1 MLRQS
6 AFSSSSG
13 LSAASSRGSCTY
25 TDSNTPL
32 RSEASTLEP
41 LAAGL
46 ATAQPSALVTPVVN
60 VLSASAVPEPHALP
74 LVVSWNARSRGAE
87 NVAPGPPVRE
97 DNALT
102 TTATT
107 GAGSV
112 GADGEEEPLCVP
124 ATYSTAADLA
134 PDVANTDA
142 GSSWCLRTVDEAT
155 TERSASSL
163 ADCSGAPESRTAE
176 RLPTQQRPQRRRQH
190 SQQLLPTSL
199 PLLPIPVSTTHTYP
213 QSHQSAGLSRRAAG
227 PSELPPS
234 SHTAASLPRPSS
246 PLMTSSVAGLS
257 ADGRR
262 PKPHRRRPSQASS
275 DDITASSM
283 ITAPCR
289 VTSGTASQSEVVLA
303 TSPSIGRAPVA
314 SGSSAGAAGSASVGS
329 PRRYTALGGGGDPR
343 LDAWEIDEEVAQLA
357 RSLRS
362 QIAGQ
367 PFVLTPP
374 FGASPTA
381 PAAATSR
388 PSSSYSDFSTG
399 SRGGG
404 GGSGQRRT
412 RCSPSHAAPMAAA
425 TTTGF
430 GEDLAATTA
439 CTATAAIGRGL
450 LALLDSSTSS
460 AQTSMDLSGAA
471 RRLTTPQYRLSK
483 SRQLSLSTSQ
493 RSPPSAQG
501 SRTRPQCFPS
511 VQPHPGV
518 GGDAV
523 ARNDDGVRRDG
534 VDSAAALSHSSD
546 PGQQTPAMCCDARP
560 LGVPPSSSSHLST
573 VTDAV
578 PLRAARGSWA
588 AAEVVTQTADAE
600 HNQRRS
606 RVAGDA
612 AAPGLCEGFD
622 AGLSDVAELR
632 RRLLT
637 EDFFSS
643 PCRKLRRDGRFPWKL
658 TTSVL
663 LCILLLVHVTWYQL
677 PLACANEAMRLAIT
691 KHFMGDDAY
700 FSKDQGDIVSAP
712 TEWMENLYA
721 SIERYV
727 QVYYNLTNASSSEM
741 TYRYNNANPTSWCGT
756 GIERT
761 NSVVDGGEGNSM
773 AREGQWW
780 WRRRGPAGWRP
791 SLLWNARAAASPSPF
806 SDPASVAGPC
816 VHSATATAASALGNS
831 EELPPPYIPV
841 SVIAPVLM
849 RVEVDVY
856 SRREGTQHKRV
867 KLSPLKTAAPVRWLS
882 GEAAAENHG
891 GHADESGE
899 EAVADAVNLEHRWL
913 TFSVDADHPLGPFA
927 KHKEAVRL
935 LRLARRQERH
945 RATERTTGDAA
956 GRPAEF
962 EGASATDATALPGSA
977 GGGSWTEVD
986 AALSVV
992 CMPRYDDLSGRY
1004 YRPCASTQATT
1015 IIGGAAA
1022 AAAGMSTHI
1031 VPEFS
1036 LMDNVRRIQLEVTLR
1051 HETDEVDYLISAA
1064 AAAASMGG
1072 SAAKKVARGANA
1084 FSVGNLEIRSASSS
1098 TGRLKSA
1105 FAASASAVFQ
1115 WHVVKD
1121 ITVHPGG
1128 LVETQLHVSTRVWPL
1143 GLLRNFWTRRLM
1155 TVLLG
1160 ALAVL
1165 QIVLE
1170 LRALQRIAQH
1180 KRRLGRERAAF
1191 LARQLQYAPIGG
1203 GAEHGASKVWT
1214 LPTHTASL
1222 QPAILSTKTTV
1233 YEWGMPVSLPF
1244 GRPSRPPQS
1253 GRIAGYAKATDSAAA
1268 RAPANSYPSGVKPS
1282 NYGTIESRH
1291 DDDDHAGRPGS
1302 HSETVLPPSLMLD
1315 TSLSIIASQGQS
1327 SYSRS
1332 RCASQEGAGD
1342 ASVLPS
1348 WPCEEAASFFPLRN
1362 SAESHQHGFD
1372 SSVGPPTWIPS
1383 ALRRF
1388 LLGRLAQLLGTPTS
1402 SQRGSFPN
1410 TPVPCTPGH
1419 YPRSDDGSDMRASG
1433 APESLPLRFCINSS
1447 GTPVSAVAS
1456 HASFPPPLHA
1466 PLTPQLAERIAERSY
1481 VDVRTAWR
1489 HHLQQ
1494 STGAGWHRVAII
1506 AAAFTLSYSALLLAP
1521 LLPFAEVAQ
1530 TGAYYAWTSVLLGV
1544 AALMSCVLLLS
1555 YLRFFPTFY
1564 FPVMASIHVVPKL
1577 FLFGMCVSPLFLGF
1591 AFFCVIAFGAHSNG
1605 HFATLSSACMG
1616 LYFTAYGDS
1625 LLATRDVASDTPYAV
1640 TAFFAS
1646 LLVVSFVL
1654 TFMMIMLNMAMTI
1667 TQHEWLRLRRRF
1679 GAALSTSS
1687 VLFAVRSR
1695 EEAREE
1701 AIEAVRANLE
1711 VLWLM
1716 LGEDEEEERQKTG
1729 AAKAPA
1735 ATPSTSSADAARL
1748 SQPATSLDPS
1758 RTTTIR
1764 ESDDDGAAGEE
1775 GAGGGGD
1782 QKRRLRHRRRCH
1794 KQRHAHQ
1801 IREADDAHSAG
1812 SPFHAGHCDRTE
1824 TFAVDSSYEVSAAST
1839 APPDS
1844 R

>member
-13 LSAASSRGSCTY
+13 SSAASSRGSCTY

-46 ATAQPSALVTPVVN
+46 ATAPPSALATPVVN
-60 VLSASAVPEPHALP
+60 VLSASAVPEPHAVP
-74 LVVSWNARSRGAE
+74 LVVSWNARSRGEE
-87 NVAPGPPVRE
+87 NVAPGPPVRA

-112 GADGEEEPLCVP
+112 GADGEGESLCVP
-124 ATYSTAADLA
+124 VAHSTAADPA
-134 PDVANTDA
+134 PGVANTDA
-142 GSSWCLRTVDEAT
+142 GSSWCLRTADEAT

-163 ADCSGAPESRTAE
+163 ADCSGAPESRPAE
-176 RLPTQQRPQRRRQH
+176 WLPTQQRPQRRRQH
-190 SQQLLPTSL
+190 SQQLLPTAL
-199 PLLPIPVSTTHTYP
+199 PLLPIPVPTTHTYP
-213 QSHQSAGLSRRAAG
+213 QSHQPAGLTRRAAG
-227 PSELPPS
+227 SSELPLS
-234 SHTAASLPRPSS
+234 FHTAASLPQPSS
-246 PLMTSSVAGLS
+246 SLMASSVAGLS
-257 ADGRR
+257 ADGCR
-262 PKPHRRRPSQASS
+262 PKPHRRRPSQAPG
-275 DDITASSM
+275 DDVTASSM
-283 ITAPCR
+283 TTASCC

-303 TSPSIGRAPVA
+303 TSPSIGRARVA
-314 SGSSAGAAGSASVGS
+314 SASSAGAAGSASAGS
-329 PRRYTALGGGGDPR
+329 PRRYTALGGGVDPR

-362 QIAGQ
+362 EIAGQ

-381 PAAATSR
+381 PAGATSC
-388 PSSSYSDFSTG
+388 PSSSSSDFSTG

-412 RCSPSHAAPMAAA
+412 RCSLSHAAPMAAA
-425 TTTGF
+425 TTTGS

-439 CTATAAIGRGL
+439 CTTTAAIGRGL

-460 AQTSMDLSGAA
+460 STTSMDLRGAA
-471 RRLTTPQYRLSK
+471 RSLTTPQHRPSK

-501 SRTRPQCFPS
+501 SRARQQCFPS
-511 VQPHPGV
+511 EQPHPGV

-523 ARNDDGVRRDG
+523 AGNDDDAHRDG

-546 PGQQTPAMCCDARP
+546 PGQQTPAMCGDARP
-560 LGVPPSSSSHLST
+560 LGMPPTSSTHLST

-578 PLRAARGSWA
+578 PLRGARGSWA
-588 AAEVVTQTADAE
+588 AAEVATQTAYAE
-600 HNQRRS
+600 HNQRHS

-612 AAPGLCEGFD
+612 AAPGLCESFD
-622 AGLSDVAELR
+622 IGLSDVAELR

-658 TTSVL
+658 MTSVL

-721 SIERYV
+721 SIEHYV
-727 QVYYNLTNASSSEM
+727 QVYYNLTNTSSSEM
-741 TYRYNNANPTSWCGT
+741 KYRYNNANPTSRCGT

-761 NSVVDGGEGNSM
+761 SSVADGGEGNSM
-773 AREGQWW
+773 AIEGQWW
-780 WRRRGPAGWRP
+780 WRRRGSADWR
-791 SLLWNARAAASPSPF
+791 SLLLWDARAAASPSPF
-806 SDPASVAGPC
+806 SDSTSAAGPC
-816 VHSATATAASALGNS
+816 ARSATPTAASALRNS
-831 EELPPPYIPV
+831 GELLPPYIPV

-856 SRREGTQHKRV
+856 SRREGAQHKRV
-867 KLSPLKTAAPVRWLS
+867 KLSPLETAAPVRRL
-882 GEAAAENHG
+882 
-891 GHADESGE
+891 SGE
-899 EAVADAVNLEHRWL
+899 EAVADVENLEHRWL

-927 KHKEAVRL
+927 KHKEAARL
-935 LRLARRQERH
+935 HRLARRQERH
-945 RATERTTGDAA
+945 RATERTTDDAA
-956 GRPAEF
+956 CRPTEL
-962 EGASATDATALPGSA
+962 EGASATDAAALPDSA
-977 GGGSWTEVD
+977 RGGSLTEVD
-986 AALSVV
+986 VALSVV

-1004 YRPCASTQATT
+1004 YRPCASTQTTT
-1015 IIGGAAA
+1015 IIGGEAA
-1022 AAAGMSTHI
+1022 AAAGIPTHI

-1051 HETDEVDYLISAA
+1051 HETDEVDNLVSTA

-1072 SAAKKVARGANA
+1072 SDAKKVAGGADA
-1084 FSVGNLEIRSASSS
+1084 FSVGNLEFRSASSL

-1105 FAASASAVFQ
+1105 FAARASAVFQ

-1128 LVETQLHVSTRVWPL
+1128 LVETQLHVNTRVWPL
-1143 GLLRNFWTRRLM
+1143 GLLSNFWTPHLM

-1165 QIVLE
+1165 KIVLE
-1170 LRALQRIAQH
+1170 LRALQRIAQY

-1191 LARQLQYAPIGG
+1191 LARQLQHAPIDG
-1203 GAEHGASKVWT
+1203 GAEHRASKAWT
-1214 LPTHTASL
+1214 LPTSTALL
-1222 QPAILSTKTTV
+1222 QPAILNTKTTV

-1253 GRIAGYAKATDSAAA
+1253 GRIAGYAKATDRAAA
-1268 RAPANSYPSGVKPS
+1268 RAPANIYPSGVKPS
-1282 NYGTIESRH
+1282 NYGTMESRH
-1291 DDDDHAGRPGS
+1291 DDDDHAGTPGS
-1302 HSETVLPPSLMLD
+1302 HSEAVLPPSLMLD
-1315 TSLSIIASQGQS
+1315 TSLSIIASQAQG

-1348 WPCEEAASFFPLRN
+1348 WPCEEAASFFTLRN
-1362 SAESHQHGFD
+1362 GAESHQRGFD
-1372 SSVGPPTWIPS
+1372 SSVGPHTWIPS

-1388 LLGRLAQLLGTPTS
+1388 LLGRLAQLLGTPTP

-1410 TPVPCTPGH
+1410 TPVPRTPGH
-1419 YPRSDDGSDMRASG
+1419 YPRSDDGSDMKAGG
-1433 APESLPLRFCINSS
+1433 APASLPLRFSINPS

-1456 HASFPPPLHA
+1456 HSSFLPPLHA

-1494 STGAGWHRVAII
+1494 SMGAGWHRVAII

-1521 LLPFAEVAQ
+1521 LLPFIEVAQ

-1564 FPVMASIHVVPKL
+1564 FPVMASIHVLPKL
-1577 FLFGMCVSPLFLGF
+1577 FLFGVCVSPLFLGF

-1605 HFATLSSACMG
+1605 HFDTLSSASMG

-1646 LLVVSFVL
+1646 VLVVSFVL
-1654 TFMMIMLNMAMTI
+1654 MFMMIMLNMAMTI

-1695 EEAREE
+1695 EEARRE

-1716 LGEDEEEERQKTG
+1716 LGEEEERQKTA
-1729 AAKAPA
+1729 AAKASA
-1735 ATPSTSSADAARL
+1735 AAPSASSADAARL
-1748 SQPATSLDPS
+1748 SQPAMPPDPS
-1758 RTTTIR
+1758 RTPTIR
-1764 ESDDDGAAGEE
+1764 ESDEEGAADEE
-1775 GAGGGGD
+1775 GAGGGDGR
-1782 QKRRLRHRRRCH
+1782 KRRLRHRRRCR

-1801 IREADDAHSAG
+1801 IREADDVHSAG
-1812 SPFHAGHCDRTE
+1812 SPFHAGHRDRTE
-1824 TFAVDSSYEVSAAST
+1824 TFAADSSYEVSAAST